1 MSFLGVDIIYNHA
14 DCRLMSKRALDALE
28 EYKEVN
34 LFLRGIVPLLGF
46 KSTIAYYERNKR
58 FAGESKYPLKKM
70 LSFAL
75 EGITSF
81 SIKPLN
87 LILGIGIIFFL
98 ISIIMFIY
106 LLINL
111 IIGNIINSNLL
122 LIIFL
127 CFFSS
132 IQLISLGIIALYL
145 GKIYKEVKQR
155 PRYIIEEVID

>member
-1 MSFLGVDIIYNHA
+1 
-14 DCRLMSKRALDALE
+14 
-28 EYKEVN
+28 
-34 LFLRGIVPLLGF
+34 
-46 KSTIAYYERNKR
+46 
-58 FAGESKYPLKKM
+58 
-70 LSFAL
+70 
-75 EGITSF
+75 
-81 SIKPLN
+81 
-87 LILGIGIIFFL
+87 
-98 ISIIMFIY
+98 MFIY

-111 IIGNIINSNLL
+111 IIGNTINSNLL